1 MRQDSHLPEY
11 KQSSMPREV
20 NHPFKASVTLAIV
33 STSPLRL
40 KAKLVDVQQWGD
52 RSAEKYEYVLEW
64 VNDQ

>member
-33 STSPLRL
+33 NDVNGSVPSFVVLTSAGMQL
-40 KAKLVDVQQWGD
+40 
-52 RSAEKYEYVLEW
+52 
-64 VNDQ
+64 